1 MKTPFILICL
11 SLLVLQSI
19 QAQTEIIPG
28 QYIVTL
34 KESAALPVCLQES
47 TDADRE
53 VSAALNETKRSV
65 NLDKIHNLQTKAG
78 VDSRTVIAEFADAIV
93 GFVAQLS
100 EDQVALLRAD
110 PDVENVG
117 SDYYYALS
125 QPIIESNPS
134 EFEAVGQTTPCAI
147 TNAGGFLNGSSKA
160 TYIWILDTGI
170 DLDHPDLNVVTGNL
184 AKSFVSGQSVDDGN
198 GHGTHVAGIAGA
210 KNNNFGTVGV
220 SAGAKLV
227 PVKILGNDGSGSWG
241 ALLQGI
247 NHVAQYDKINDVVNM
262 SVGAYPVSN
271 CENSD
276 ISLRNAIRNLGLS
289 GTWVCIAAG
298 NESGDAAKS
307 RPGCVNGTKVFTVGA
322 VNCDFNCAIYS
333 NWGASVVDWV
343 TTGTNVYSTY
353 KNGGYATLSGTS
365 MATPVLAG
373 IIHARG
379 GAPVAG
385 KNVKC
390 GTPLASYKVAKRI

>member
-1 MKTPFILICL
+1 M
-11 SLLVLQSI
+11 LVLQGI
-19 QAQTEIIPG
+19 QAQSKIIPG

-34 KESAALPVCLQES
+34 KESAAVPVCLQEI

-53 VSAALNETKRSV
+53 VSAALNETKRSS
-65 NLDKIHNLQTKAG
+65 NLRKVHALQTKTGLNSTAI
-78 VDSRTVIAEFADAIV
+78 VAEFADALV
-93 GFVAQLS
+93 GFVARLS
-100 EDQVALLRAD
+100 EDQAARLRTD

-117 SDYYYALS
+117 PDYNYTLS
-125 QPIIESNPS
+125 QPILESNPNG
-134 EFEAVGQTTPCAI
+134 FESAGQTTPCAI
-147 TNAGGFLNGSSKA
+147 LNAGGFSDGSTKA

-198 GHGTHVAGIAGA
+198 GHGTHAAGIAGA
-210 KNNNFGTVGV
+210 KNNMFGTVGV

-227 PVKILGNDGSGSWG
+227 PVKVLGNNGSGSWSG
-241 ALLQGI
+241 LLQGL
-247 NHVAQYDKINDVVNM
+247 NHVAQYDKINDVVNL

-298 NESGDAAKS
+298 NESGNATLS
-307 RPGCVNGTKVFTVGA
+307 RPGCINGTRVYTVGA
-322 VNCDFNCAIYS
+322 VNCDRNCATYS
-333 NWGASVVDWV
+333 NWATSVVDWV
-343 TTGTNVYSTY
+343 ATGTNVYSTY

-373 IIHARG
+373 ILHARG
-379 GAPVAG
+379 SAPVAG
-385 KNVKC
+385 VGVKC
-390 GTPLASYKVAKRI
+390 GSPLGIYKIAKRI

>member
-1 MKTPFILICL
+1 MKTPFILIFL
-11 SLLVLQSI
+11 SLFVVQNM

-34 KESAALPVCLQES
+34 KESAALPVCLQET

-53 VSAALNETKRSV
+53 VSAALNETKRSG
-65 NLDKIHNLQTKAG
+65 NLSKVHALQAKIGLSSAA
-78 VDSRTVIAEFADAIV
+78 VVAEFADAIV

-100 EDQVALLRAD
+100 DDQLARLRAD

-125 QPIIESNPS
+125 QPMLESNPG
-134 EFEAVGQTTPCAI
+134 EFELAGQTTPCAI
-147 TNAGGFLNGSSKA
+147 TNAGGFANGATKA

-210 KNNNFGTVGV
+210 KNNTFGTVGV

-227 PVKILGNDGSGSWG
+227 PVKILNNGGGGSWS
-241 ALLQGI
+241 ALLQGL
-247 NHVAQYDKINDVVNM
+247 NHVAQYDKVNDVVNL

-289 GTWVCIAAG
+289 GTWVCMAAG

-333 NWGASVVDWV
+333 NWGATVVDWV

-353 KNGGYATLSGTS
+353 LNGGYATLSGTS

-373 IIHARG
+373 ILHARAA
-379 GAPVAG
+379 APVVG

-390 GTPLASYKVAKRI
+390 GSPLASYKVAKRI

>member
-1 MKTPFILICL
+1 M
-11 SLLVLQSI
+11 LVMQNM

-34 KESAALPVCLQES
+34 KESVALPVCLQE
-47 TDADRE
+47 TTGADRE
-53 VSAALNETKRSV
+53 LTAALNETKRSG
-65 NLDKIHNLQTKAG
+65 NLGKVHALQTKAG
-78 VDSRTVIAEFADAIV
+78 LSGTAIVAEFADAIV

-100 EDQVALLRAD
+100 DEQVARLRAD

-117 SDYYYALS
+117 PDYYYSLA
-125 QPIIESNPS
+125 QPILESNPR
-134 EFEAVGQTTPCAI
+134 ELEMAGQTTPCAI
-147 TNAGGFLNGSSKA
+147 TNAGGFADGAAKS

-184 AKSFVSGQSVDDGN
+184 AKSFISGQSVDDGY

-210 KNNNFGTVGV
+210 KNNGFGTVGV

-227 PVKILGNDGSGSWG
+227 PVKVLNNSGNGSWS
-241 ALLQGI
+241 ALLQGL
-247 NHVAQYDKINDVVNM
+247 NHVAQYDKANDVVNM
-262 SVGAYPVSN
+262 SVGAYPVNN

-298 NESGDAAKS
+298 NESGNAALSK
-307 RPGCVNGTKVFTVGA
+307 PGCVNGTRVYTVGA
-322 VNCDFNCAIYS
+322 VDCNFACANYS
-333 NWGASVVDWV
+333 NWGTSVVDWV
-343 TTGTNVYSTY
+343 ATGTNVYSTY
-353 KNGGYATLSGTS
+353 LNGGYATLSGTS
-365 MATPVLAG
+365 MATPVVAG

-379 GAPVAG
+379 GSPAAG
-385 KNVKC
+385 QTVKC
-390 GTPLASYKVAKRI
+390 GTPIGSYKIAKRL